1 MKKWILYGVPSV
13 ILLAAVLFCGAAYW
27 KYRSLSSAEKPM
39 PVTVL
44 EKHLAPGDVLLG
56 QTVML
61 RVSFRVPWDQSPE
74 QARYKVETA
83 GIQTVSEPA
92 FELGHYDW
100 GANVWEV
107 VFVIQAYRDGTL
119 QPGELTVVF
128 SRDQFTF
135 DLPELRVTAPEQQD
149 QTLALAGEYIP
160 PPEKTPLFVLF
171 AVAAG
176 ALILGIVL
184 YAMRNLFFRKKQVQP
199 VRITAADQIR
209 ELRRNVK
216 ENRVPLDA
224 ALAQLGD
231 IVRHYIESEFSI
243 RAERQTTAEFL
254 RELEKDESPL
264 HEKDRRFLA
273 KFMASAD
280 MVKYARLHAGNDLFD
295 SAAVR
300 AEEFCGAEEKNAG
313 TKGETDHESGI

>member
-27 KYRSLSSAEKPM
+27 KYRSLSSAEKPE

-44 EKHLAPGDVLLG
+44 EKHLAPGNVLLG
-56 QTVML
+56 QTVVL
-61 RVSFRVPWDQSPE
+61 RVSFRVPWNQSPE
-74 QARYKVETA
+74 QIRYSGETA
-83 GIQTVSEPA
+83 GIQTVSDPV
-92 FELGHYDW
+92 FELDHYGW
-100 GANVWEV
+100 GANVWDV
-107 VFVIQAYRDGTL
+107 VLVIQAYRDGMF
-119 QPGELTVVF
+119 QPGQLTVSF

-135 DLPELRVTAPEQQD
+135 ELPELRVTAPEQKD
-149 QTLALAGEYIP
+149 QTLALAGEYVP
-160 PPEKTPLFVLF
+160 APKETPLGALF

-176 ALILGIVL
+176 LLIVVMVL
-184 YAMRNLFFRKKQVQP
+184 YAMRDLFFRKKTAP
-199 VRITAADQIR
+199 AVRITAADQIR
-209 ELRRNVK
+209 ELRQNVK
-216 ENRVPLDA
+216 ENRMPLDA

-254 RELEKDESPL
+254 RELEKDDSPL
-264 HEKDRRFLA
+264 TEKDRRFLE

-300 AEEFCGAEEKNAG
+300 AEEFCGAEEKNG
-313 TKGETDHESGI
+313 TKGGADHEAGI